1 MDFERMNV
9 LRLFIVLLML
19 TGTKGAINITFGYSE
34 CKGDPVNETDRGIR
48 YDYINT
54 TCDCTITSKWNGTL
68 YMKSHQCK
76 TDTRIN
82 IINSNGTLIKT
93 LCRSEAPSP
102 KVYQDSV
109 LFLNV
114 EKNRRDANNVQSRNY
129 NEQTVKVTIYT
140 DKNTTG
146 LFSVTCGPGFGSTT
160 KSNTRPTSTT
170 ASIIT
175 SERKYNSSPKSVSQ
189 RTSLKAF
196 ASDNFVGLPSTP
208 AIKDASVVIDTST
221 FGNNFSSSKPKIPYI
236 YVAAAGSVAVVA
248 ITIFMIICIRKIN
261 SARSTSKVD
270 TNEDGTN
277 NDATNGS
284 KRPENIDGSKQQH
297 LLDNPLFHSHLA
309 IVDCEYSTYGSENQ
323 GSTEQLPDNP
333 LYHSYYENGDTADS
347 KNAKEETGFAA
358 SQENNVLYQDDL
370 NENQNE
376 NVYAQVKKL
385 TGT

>member
-19 TGTKGAINITFGYSE
+19 TG
-34 CKGDPVNETDRGIR
+34 
-48 YDYINT
+48 
-54 TCDCTITSKWNGTL
+54 
-68 YMKSHQCK
+68 
-76 TDTRIN
+76 
-82 IINSNGTLIKT
+82 IK
-93 LCRSEAPSP
+93 
-102 KVYQDSV
+102 
-109 LFLNV
+109 
-114 EKNRRDANNVQSRNY
+114 
-129 NEQTVKVTIYT
+129 

-160 KSNTRPTSTT
+160 KCNTRPTSTT

-175 SERKYNSSPKSVSQ
+175 SERKYNSSPK
-189 RTSLKAF
+189 SLKAF

-221 FGNNFSSSKPKIPYI
+221 FGNNFSSSKLKIPYI

-284 KRPENIDGSKQQH
+284 KRPENIDGSKQQQ

-309 IVDCEYSTYGSENQ
+309 IVDCGYSTYGSENQ

-333 LYHSYYENGDTADS
+333 LYHSYYENGDTVDS
-347 KNAKEETGFAA
+347 KNAKEETGISA
-358 SQENNVLYQDDL
+358 SQENNVLYQDDF

-385 TGT
+385 KGT